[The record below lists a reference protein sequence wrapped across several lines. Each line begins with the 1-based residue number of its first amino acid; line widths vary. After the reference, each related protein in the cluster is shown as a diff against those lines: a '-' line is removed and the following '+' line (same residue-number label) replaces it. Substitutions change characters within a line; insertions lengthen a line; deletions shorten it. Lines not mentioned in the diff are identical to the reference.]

1 MNIPAGV
8 SVEMDSATLMDLD
21 AFLDAYGDEVDGE
34 LHISKYPIQL
44 VAEDSFYSVFFD
56 ELVEGLNLLSLTRSP

>member
-34 LHISKYPIQL
+34 LHIPKYPIQF
-44 VAEDSFYSVFFD
+44 VAQDSFDSVFFD
-56 ELVEGLNLLSLTRSP
+56 QLI